1 MKKPRNR
8 FSYMFVGI
16 LIGFLVAW
24 SIVWWQ
30 GRSAGNWHFF
40 KDVKHYISNL
50 FSSKDK
56 DEDIM
61 VITEPATKNNI
72 SKKTDPLL
80 IAEMKNDS
88 AYYDSTNFDFSNPEA
103 LDEFLAMYN
112 GQLPDS
118 SLFDSILKSQKNID
132 INTYE
137 NTAADI
143 HVKKDKL
150 IYAKSFTIPGI
161 EFLFSDNT
169 EKLDSL
175 LAENSSDTKNNDDI
189 LHVEF
194 WKSPINYKGYKTGK
208 NKLVIFGIDQ
218 YSMISFKILNKTLYM
233 KYLSDYYEIDR
244 TLDFKSLI
252 PLNNNNLVS
261 QLNSQ

>member
-8 FSYMFVGI
+8 FSYMFAGI
-16 LIGFLVAW
+16 FIGFLIAW

-30 GRSAGNWHFF
+30 GSSVGNWHFF
-40 KDVKHYISNL
+40 RNVKHYISNL

-56 DEDIM
+56 EDVTI
-61 VITEPATKNNI
+61 ITEPNTKNNN
-72 SKKTDPLL
+72 SKVDPLL
-80 IAEMKNDS
+80 TTELKNDS
-88 AYYDSTNFDFSNPEA
+88 AYYDSTNFDFSNPDA

-132 INTYE
+132 INNYD
-137 NTAADI
+137 NTAENV

-150 IYAKSFTIPGI
+150 IYAKSFTISGI
-161 EFLFSDNT
+161 EIFDTDNT
-169 EKLDSL
+169 DMLDSL
-175 LAENSSDTKNNDDI
+175 LSENSSAVKNNTNDI

-208 NKLVIFGIDQ
+208 NKLVLFGIEQ
-218 YSMISFKILNKTLYM
+218 FSMISFKILNKTLYM
-233 KYLSDYYEIDR
+233 KYLSDYYQIDR
-244 TLDFKSLI
+244 TLEFKSLI
-252 PLNNNNLVS
+252 PLSNNNLVS